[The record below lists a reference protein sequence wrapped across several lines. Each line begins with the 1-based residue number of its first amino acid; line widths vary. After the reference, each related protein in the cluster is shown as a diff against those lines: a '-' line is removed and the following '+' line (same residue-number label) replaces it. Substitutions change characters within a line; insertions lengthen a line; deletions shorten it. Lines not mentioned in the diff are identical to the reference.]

1 MLPILTCILYERT
14 RELRFHHAHAQAV
27 ASRYPPRKLTFQ
39 KKKQEDVLK
48 KAKKRIVTSTAMTR
62 GIQGLSIEE
71 LKAKKSENPERRKAQ
86 REATVRYAFLF
97 YFSMWGGGLSY
108 PECRR

>member
-1 MLPILTCILYERT
+1 VHQLKGCPTLPDKK
-14 RELRFHHAHAQAV
+14 A
-27 ASRYPPRKLTFQ
+27 

-86 REATVRYAFLF
+86 REATVRYLF
-97 YFSMWGGGLSY
+97 VYL
-108 PECRR
+108 CL